1 MNWQGDEMLQIIGW
15 IACLYLVVKGF
26 ELLHAAKSQ
35 PNADGFAYG
44 GAIISFA
51 GAAIFLWMIHAQ
63 FAPATTTS
71 IGYDGNI
78 ADLNTIENQ
87 ANADTAAAT
96 KSVDDALNAAEAR

>member
-1 MNWQGDEMLQIIGW
+1 MLQIIGW

-26 ELLHAAKSQ
+26 ELLHAGKSL
-35 PNADGFAYG
+35 PKGELFAYI
-44 GAIISFA
+44 GAFTSFA
-51 GAAIFLWMIHAQ
+51 GAVLFLWMIHAQ

-78 ADLNTIENQ
+78 ADLNTIETQ

-96 KSVDDALNAAEAR
+96 KAVDDAINASKAN